1 MSIIQ
6 LFIKSLYSPLHI
18 ARFRFQKIGKTI
30 LYIFFLML
38 LASIPAS
45 IALSQSLSQVSA
57 ELDTILQEDV
67 PEFSIE
73 NGQLISEAEGPQY
86 IGEGDDE
93 MVFDPSGE
101 ITAAE
106 MAEAN
111 QSALLQEE
119 VVIGSGGGS
128 QVYSYSQAGNI
139 SFTKQELSNL
149 ASSLQ
154 DVLYILIPV
163 AVIGLYLLNTTLK
176 FVGIFALSVFGLM
189 IRKASPIPLPY
200 RFIWIMSAFAVTL
213 PTIATTLL
221 DLLPFQIPV
230 GFTIYWLLAFFMLY
244 KAYRSLPVPKKSS
257 SSA

>member
-1 MSIIQ
+1 
-6 LFIKSLYSPLHI
+6 
-18 ARFRFQKIGKTI
+18 
-30 LYIFFLML
+30 ML

-45 IALSQSLSQVSA
+45 IALSQSLSQVSD
-57 ELDTILQEDV
+57 ELDTLLQEDV

-86 IGEGDDE
+86 IGEGE
-93 MVFDPSGE
+93 NELVFDPSGE

-106 MAEAN
+106 MAETN

-119 VVIGSGGGS
+119 VVIGSGAES

-176 FVGIFALSVFGLM
+176 FVA
-189 IRKASPIPLPY
+189 
-200 RFIWIMSAFAVTL
+200 
-213 PTIATTLL
+213 
-221 DLLPFQIPV
+221 
-230 GFTIYWLLAFFMLY
+230 
-244 KAYRSLPVPKKSS
+244 SLPCPCSV
-257 SSA
+257 